1 MPEIALHL
9 LDLVQ
14 NSIQAG
20 AQLVEIIL
28 RLGADLLLTMIIR
41 DDGRGMDGETAQQV
55 LSPFTTSRTTR
66 KVGLGIPLTR
76 EAALVTGGSFHL
88 QSTPGKGAE
97 VQAVFDTRHI
107 DCPPLGKLADTL
119 ASLILA
125 NPDGPDFTICLAR
138 GEEEHSLSTCQM
150 KDTLGP
156 VPINDPD
163 VAQWLTSVLDD
174 MANHTLG
181 GIAS

>member
-20 AQLVEIIL
+20 ARLVEIIFAL
-28 RLGADLLLTMIIR
+28 SADWLLTMVVR
-41 DDGRGMDGETAQQV
+41 DDGQGMDGETAQQV

-76 EAALVTGGSFHL
+76 ESALSSGGSFEL
-88 QSTPGKGAE
+88 TSAPGKGTQ
-97 VQAVFDTRHI
+97 VQAVFNTRHI
-107 DCPPLGKLADTL
+107 DCPPLGKLADSL
-119 ASLILA
+119 LSLILG
-125 NPDGPDFTICLAR
+125 NPEGPDFLIRLSHE
-138 GEEEHSLSTCQM
+138 GDEETLDTRQM

-156 VPINDPD
+156 VPLNNPD
-163 VAQWLTSVLDD
+163 VALWLTAQLHD
-174 MANHTLG
+174 MANHILG

>member
-20 AQLVEIIL
+20 ARLVTIL
-28 RLGADLLLTMIIR
+28 FTLSADFLLTMVIR
-41 DDGRGMDGETAQQV
+41 DDGRGMDGETAQRV
-55 LSPFTTSRTTR
+55 LSPFATSRTTR

-76 EAALVTGGSFHL
+76 ESALQTGGSFEL
-88 QSTPGKGAE
+88 TSSPQEGTQ

-119 ASLILA
+119 SSIILG
-125 NPDGPDFTICLAR
+125 NPDSPDFCIRLAGPA
-138 GEEEHSLSTCQM
+138 GEEALDTRQM

-156 VPINDPD
+156 VPINNPD
-163 VAQWLTSVLDD
+163 VALWLTSHLND
-174 MANHTLG
+174 MANQCLG
-181 GIAS
+181 GITT

>member
-20 AQLVEIIL
+20 AQVVEIIL
-28 RLGADLLLTMIIR
+28 RLDLEGRLTMIIR
-41 DDGRGMDGETAQQV
+41 DDGRGMDDQGAQQA
-55 LSPFTTSRTTR
+55 LSPFVTSRATR

-76 EAALVTGGSFHL
+76 EAAYSTGGSFDL
-88 QSTPGKGAE
+88 ISAPGQGTR

-119 ASLILA
+119 AALILG
-125 NPDGPDFTICLAR
+125 NPEGPDFTIHLSCDGA
-138 GEEEHSLSTCQM
+138 EEALDTRQM

-163 VAQWLTSVLDD
+163 VALWLTSVLHD

-181 GIAS
+181 GIIS